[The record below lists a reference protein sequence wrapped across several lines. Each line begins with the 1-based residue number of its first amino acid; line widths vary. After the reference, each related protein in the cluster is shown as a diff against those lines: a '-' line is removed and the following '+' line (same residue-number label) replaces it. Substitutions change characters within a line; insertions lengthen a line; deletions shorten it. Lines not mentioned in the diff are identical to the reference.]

1 MTVEDASRKSWVESA
16 NGATDFPIQ
25 NLPFGVFSTDGEAE
39 SGRVGIA
46 IGDEI
51 LDVTAALH
59 ADLIG
64 EEGRIAAHGCDSPRL
79 NELMS
84 LDRRTVSGLRRA
96 VADLLD
102 ASTDIGRRAHK
113 HASKILVAQRAAVMH
128 LPAEVGDYTDFYASI
143 DHATNVGSMF
153 RPDNALLPNY
163 KYVPIGYHGRAS
175 SIVPSGTFV
184 RRPDGQTR
192 EDQSKPPV
200 FGPSKRLDYEL
211 EVGVFIARGNPLGHP
226 ISIDDAEDRIF
237 GLCIVNDWSARDI
250 QTWEYQP
257 LGPFLAKN
265 FATSVSPWV
274 VTLDALEPFRI
285 PAYKRAPDDPAPL
298 RYLAS
303 SANQERGGIDITLEV
318 LIQTARMSR
327 HGQAPM
333 RVSIGGFKSMY
344 WTLAQLVTHHASNG
358 CNLRP
363 GDLLASGT
371 VSGSTPETR
380 GCLLERTWRGTEP
393 LELPSGEKRT
403 FLEEGDE
410 IIMRAWCERLGAV
423 RIGFGECRGIIGED
437 VQADAGDDVGDDVV
451 SAVADAAVAGTTME
465 HEIKRAKR
473 RHDVVE
479 DLVSGK
485 QRERLLKRI
494 EDAKR
499 DDT

>member
-1 MTVEDASRKSWVESA
+1 MDSSSKSWVESA

-25 NLPFGVFSTDGEAE
+25 NLPFGVFSTDGEPE

-46 IGDEI
+46 IGDQI
-51 LDVTAALH
+51 LDVTAALA

-84 LDRRTVSGLRRA
+84 LDHRTVAGLRRA
-96 VADLLD
+96 VTELLD
-102 ASTDIGRRAHK
+102 ASTDVGRRAAK
-113 HASKILVAQRAAVMH
+113 HPEKILVAQRSAVMH

-153 RPDNALLPNY
+153 RPDSPLLPNY

-184 RRPDGQTR
+184 RRPEGQTR
-192 EDQSKPPV
+192 DDPAKPPV

-211 EVGVFIARGNPLGHP
+211 EVGVFIARGNPLGHS
-226 ISIDDAEDRIF
+226 IAIDDAEERIF
-237 GLCIVNDWSARDI
+237 GLCLVNDWSARDI

-265 FATSVSPWV
+265 FATTVSPWV
-274 VTLDALEPFRI
+274 VTMDALEPFRI
-285 PAYKRAPDDPAPL
+285 PAYKRAVDDPAPL
-298 RYLAS
+298 DYLAS
-303 SANQERGGIDITLEV
+303 PNNEQRGGIDITLEV
-318 LIQTARMSR
+318 LIQTARMTR
-327 HGQAPM
+327 HGLAPM
-333 RVSIGGFKSMY
+333 RVSLGNFRSMY

-371 VSGSTPETR
+371 VSGPAPEAR
-380 GCLLERTWRGTEP
+380 GCLLERTWRGKEP
-393 LELPSGEKRT
+393 LELPSGEKRS

-410 IIMRAWCERLGAV
+410 IIMRAWCERPGAV
-423 RIGFGECRGIIGED
+423 RIGFGDCRGIIGED
-437 VQADAGDDVGDDVV
+437 VQDETVDEVGDNVGE
-451 SAVADAAVAGTTME
+451 AVAEAASARTTLE
-465 HEIKRAKR
+465 H
-473 RHDVVE
+473 D
-479 DLVSGK
+479 
-485 QRERLLKRI
+485 LKRLKK
-494 EDAKR
+494 ERKGR
-499 DDT
+499 D